1 MDSTLHYLK
10 RADVGDE
17 DNRHRQF
24 PAMVVNIEKDAKL
37 IQTVDTVEKQS
48 NFLLSKA
55 HDGRGNMV
63 QATSASKVTEFV
75 LIDRNLAIT

>member
-1 MDSTLHYLK
+1 MDPTLHYLK

-37 IQTVDTVEKQS
+37 IQTLDTVEKQS
-48 NFLLSKA
+48 NFDDQRPMTVAEAWCK
-55 HDGRGNMV
+55 
-63 QATSASKVTEFV
+63 QAK
-75 LIDRNLAIT
+75 